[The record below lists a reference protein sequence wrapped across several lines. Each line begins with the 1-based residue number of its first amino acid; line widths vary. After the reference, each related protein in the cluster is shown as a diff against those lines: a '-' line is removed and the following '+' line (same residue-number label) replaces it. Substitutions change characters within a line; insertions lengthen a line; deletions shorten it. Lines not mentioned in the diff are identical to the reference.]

1 MKYLLD
7 TCVISEI
14 VRKQPERKVVQWL
27 ESIDQDNLFLSVIT
41 IGEIE
46 KGVAKLSDSIRKKKI
61 SEWLNEDLLIRF
73 QKRILPLDIKVMII
87 WGRLLALLEQK
98 GRNLPAIDSLIAA
111 TAISHELILVTRNT
125 ADFESTGVEIFNP
138 WE

>member
-73 QKRILPLDIKVMII
+73 QKRILPLDIKVIII

-125 ADFESTGVEIFNP
+125 ADFKSTGVEIFNP

>member
-7 TCVISEI
+7 TCVISEL
-14 VRKQPERKVVQWL
+14 VRKQPDRKVVQWL
-27 ESIDQDNLFLSVIT
+27 ESIDQENLLLSVIT

-46 KGVAKLSDSIRKKKI
+46 KGVAKLSESIRKNKI
-61 SEWLNEDLLIRF
+61 FEWLHEDLLIRF
-73 QKRILPLDIKVMII
+73 QKRILPLDIKVMIT
-87 WGRLLALLEQK
+87 WGRQLALLEQK
-98 GRNLPAIDSLIAA
+98 GRNLLAIDSLIAA